1 MRGIHPQSCPIDQ
14 TAGWQAR
21 LDLTFAERAGR
32 TVLTRK
38 QQSGPLTVQR
48 PFYPEGG
55 PCHCYLLH
63 PPGGVVGG
71 DRLEIH
77 VEVRDRAHALLT
89 TPGAAK
95 FYRSSG
101 ARAEQ
106 AQRLM
111 VEAGGVL
118 EWLPQEGIV
127 FPGARLRLTTEVDLE
142 PGARFMGW
150 EVLSF
155 GRPAIGERF
164 HCGVADLGLSVRR
177 AGVPLLLE
185 RLRLSDG
192 EGLDAVS
199 GLRGHPVSGTL
210 VASGAEKG
218 DLEALRDGRHPDAGL
233 LWGATLLDDL
243 LVVRCL
249 AGGVEP
255 VHRLFRSIWGI
266 LRPRLFGAPVCPPR
280 IWAT

>member
-1 MRGIHPQSCPIDQ
+1 MSVAGTESGPIDQ
-14 TAGWQAR
+14 SAGWQAR

-32 TVLTRK
+32 TLLAHK
-38 QQSGPLTVQR
+38 QQRGPLTVQR

-71 DRLEIH
+71 DRLEIA
-77 VEVRDRAHALLT
+77 VQAGAGAHALVT

-95 FYRSSG
+95 FYRSAGPS
-101 ARAEQ
+101 AEQ
-106 AQRLM
+106 SQRLR

-118 EWLPQEGIV
+118 EWFPQETIL

-142 PGARFMGW
+142 PGSRFMGW
-150 EVLSF
+150 EVLSL
-155 GRPAIGERF
+155 GRPAVGERF
-164 HCGVADLGLSVRR
+164 HTGFADLGLSVRR
-177 AGVPLLLE
+177 AGVPLLVE

-192 EGLDAVS
+192 AGLDAAS

-210 VASGAEKG
+210 VASGAAKA
-218 DLEALRDGRHPDAGL
+218 DLDALRDGRHPDAVV

-243 LVVRCL
+243 LVARCL